1 MDNDITMA
9 EGGEETTES
18 IRKQAYEPPG
28 REVRRF
34 YADIHRMAN
43 KNRKRKSGEQYH
55 VYTDDGEAFYR
66 VSRFSEI
73 PAEHGDELYVDT
85 IPVELTD
92 EFVEL
97 LFRGVKVYYL
107 RRLTLFKEM
116 YTKLGIGIKNAE
128 NDIRVMMSLEAKWF
142 RQVNEEFLIMRRL
155 IAAYRSLLKSHQ
167 SLMKR
172 MKALNGSEKDIL
184 KNAVKALEEQMTI
197 MAQMIVDE
205 AGKRIPAYSRVVDTL
220 KVGGYSAAKV
230 ALAEVMTYAD
240 FSKGITKLKNY
251 FGPFKVDGRKKGK
264 RKIFSGEARK
274 ALEMLTMA
282 LKGTAMITAKNQLQ
296 TIEKIRETLS
306 GERLEVIPA

>member
-1 MDNDITMA
+1 GENFGKATKIT
-9 EGGEETTES
+9 
-18 IRKQAYEPPG
+18 
-28 REVRRF
+28 
-34 YADIHRMAN
+34 D
-43 KNRKRKSGEQYH
+43 
-55 VYTDDGEAFYR
+55 
-66 VSRFSEI
+66 I

-85 IPVELTD
+85 VPVELTD
-92 EFVEL
+92 EFIEVL
-97 LFRGVKVYYL
+97 RRGVRVFYL
-107 RRLTLFKEM
+107 RRLTLFNLM
-116 YTKLGIGIKNAE
+116 YERLGIKTKSAKN
-128 NDIRVMMSLEAKWF
+128 DVRVLMALETKWF
-142 RQVNEEFLIMRRL
+142 REVSEDFLIIRRL

-172 MKALNGSEKDIL
+172 MKALNGSERDVL
-184 KNAVKALEEQMTI
+184 RNAVRALEEQMKA
-197 MAQMIVDE
+197 MAEIIAAE

>member
-1 MDNDITMA
+1 
-9 EGGEETTES
+9 
-18 IRKQAYEPPG
+18 
-28 REVRRF
+28 
-34 YADIHRMAN
+34 MAN
-43 KNRKRKSGEQYH
+43 KNRKRKNDENH
-55 VYTDDGEAFYR
+55 HIYTVDGENFNKATKITD
-66 VSRFSEI
+66 I

-85 IPVELTD
+85 VPVELTD
-92 EFVEL
+92 EFIEVL
-97 LFRGVKVYYL
+97 RRGVRVFYL
-107 RRLTLFKEM
+107 RRLTLFNLM
-116 YTKLGIGIKNAE
+116 YERLGIKTKSAKN
-128 NDIRVMMSLEAKWF
+128 DVRVLMALETKWF
-142 RQVNEEFLIMRRL
+142 REVSEDFLIIRRL

-172 MKALNGSEKDIL
+172 MKALNGSERDVL
-184 KNAVKALEEQMTI
+184 RNAVRALEEQMKA
-197 MAQMIVDE
+197 MAEIIAAE

-264 RKIFSGEARK
+264 RKIFSGGPRK

>member
-1 MDNDITMA
+1 MDT
-9 EGGEETTES
+9 
-18 IRKQAYEPPG
+18 
-28 REVRRF
+28 V
-34 YADIHRMAN
+34 
-43 KNRKRKSGEQYH
+43 
-55 VYTDDGEAFYR
+55 
-66 VSRFSEI
+66 
-73 PAEHGDELYVDT
+73 
-85 IPVELTD
+85 PVELTD
-92 EFVEL
+92 EFIEVL
-97 LFRGVKVYYL
+97 RRGVRVFYL
-107 RRLTLFKEM
+107 RRLTLFNLM
-116 YTKLGIGIKNAE
+116 YERLGIKTKSAKN
-128 NDIRVMMSLEAKWF
+128 DVRVLMALETKWF
-142 RQVNEEFLIMRRL
+142 REVSEDFLIIRRL

-172 MKALNGSEKDIL
+172 MKALNGSERDVL
-184 KNAVKALEEQMTI
+184 RNAVRALEEQMKA
-197 MAQMIVDE
+197 MAEIIAAE

-251 FGPFKVDGRKKGK
+251 FGLFKVDGRKKGK